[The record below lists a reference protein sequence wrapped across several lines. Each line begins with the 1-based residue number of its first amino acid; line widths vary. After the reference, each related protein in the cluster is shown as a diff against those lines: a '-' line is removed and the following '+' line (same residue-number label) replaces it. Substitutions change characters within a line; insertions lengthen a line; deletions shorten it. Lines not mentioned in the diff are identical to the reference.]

1 MTKVMGAVFVGIDVS
16 ACTLVVALER
26 DHQPGRQ
33 RREFPNTAAG
43 HQVLIQWLSKS
54 ATAVQVCLEAT
65 GLYSLD
71 LALAL
76 DRAEGIEVMVANPR
90 AIADFAKA
98 LLQRSKTDKLDAEV
112 MLEFVRRMPFVPWQ
126 PPKPHQFDLR
136 ALMRRITGLKLAS
149 QQEKNRLHSVSQSAE
164 ITPLVRKDIQ
174 SHLVQLEPHVE
185 KLEQQAEVIVQA
197 DPELAQQ
204 FRHLVSVRGI
214 ARVSALNILA
224 ELVVLAP
231 DMTARQ
237 WVAHAGLDPRDHDSG
252 TSIHKPARISRAGNH
267 YLRAALFMPALVAT
281 QHDPNIRA
289 FYQKLVDRGKTKMQ
303 AIVAV
308 MRKLLHHD
316 ALHGMLRTGSDF
328 VGEKFYVIPS

>member
-1 MTKVMGAVFVGIDVS
+1 MTKVMDAVSVGIDVS

-33 RREFPNTAAG
+33 RREFLNTAVG
-43 HQVLIQWLSKS
+43 HEGLMQWLSKS
-54 ATAVQVCLEAT
+54 ATAVQVCIEAT

-76 DRAEGIEVMVANPR
+76 HRAEGIEVMVANPR

-98 LLQRSKTDKLDAEV
+98 LLQRSKTDQLDAEV
-112 MLEFVRRMPFVPWQ
+112 MLEFARRMPFVAWQ
-126 PPKPHQFDLR
+126 PPSSPQLDLR
-136 ALMRRITGLKLAS
+136 ALMRRITGLKLVS

-174 SHLVQLEPHVE
+174 SHLVQLERHIE
-185 KLEQQAEVIVQA
+185 KLEHQAETIVQA
-197 DPELAQQ
+197 DRELARQ
-204 FRHLVSVRGI
+204 FCHLVSVRGI
-214 ARVSALNILA
+214 ARVSALHLLA

-237 WVAHAGLDPRDHDSG
+237 WVAHAGLDPRHHESG
-252 TSIHKPARISRAGNH
+252 TSVHKPTRISRAGNR
-267 YLRAALFMPALVAT
+267 YLRSALFMPALVAT

-308 MRKLLHHD
+308 MRKLLH
-316 ALHGMLRTGSDF
+316 ALHGMLRTDSDF
-328 VGEKFYVIPS
+328 VGEKFFVIPS

>member
-1 MTKVMGAVFVGIDVS
+1 MTKVMGPVFVGIDVS
-16 ACTLVVALER
+16 ARTLVVALER

-33 RREFPNTAAG
+33 RREFLNTAVG
-43 HQVLIQWLSKS
+43 HEGLIQWLSKS
-54 ATAVQVCLEAT
+54 ATAVQVCIEAT

-76 DRAEGIEVMVANPR
+76 HRAEGIEVMVANPR

-98 LLQRSKTDKLDAEV
+98 LLQRSKTDQLDAEV
-112 MLEFVRRMPFVPWQ
+112 MLEFARRMPFVAWQ
-126 PPKPHQFDLR
+126 PPSSPQLDLR
-136 ALMRRITGLKLAS
+136 ALMRRITGLKLVS

-174 SHLVQLEPHVE
+174 SHLVQLERHIE
-185 KLEQQAEVIVQA
+185 KLEHQAETIVQA
-197 DPELAQQ
+197 DREMARQ
-204 FRHLVSVRGI
+204 FCHLVSVRGI
-214 ARVSALNILA
+214 ARVSALHLLA

-237 WVAHAGLDPRDHDSG
+237 WVAHAGLDPRHHESG
-252 TSIHKPARISRAGNH
+252 TSVHKPTRISRAGNR
-267 YLRAALFMPALVAT
+267 YLRSALFMPALVAT

-289 FYQKLVDRGKTKMQ
+289 FYQKLVDHGKTKMQ

-308 MRKLLHHD
+308 MRKLLH
-316 ALHGMLRTGSDF
+316 ALHGMLRTDSDF
-328 VGEKFYVIPS
+328 VGEKFFVIPS

>member
-1 MTKVMGAVFVGIDVS
+1 MTKVMGPVFVGIDVS
-16 ACTLVVALER
+16 ARTLVVALER

-33 RREFPNTAAG
+33 RREFLNTAVG
-43 HQVLIQWLSKS
+43 HEGLIQWLSKS
-54 ATAVQVCLEAT
+54 ATAVQVCIEAT

-76 DRAEGIEVMVANPR
+76 HRAEGIEVMVANPR

-98 LLQRSKTDKLDAEV
+98 LLQRSKTDQLDAEV
-112 MLEFVRRMPFVPWQ
+112 MLEFARRMPFVAWQ
-126 PPKPHQFDLR
+126 PPSSPQLDLR
-136 ALMRRITGLKLAS
+136 ALMRRITGLKLVS

-174 SHLVQLEPHVE
+174 SHLVQLERHIE
-185 KLEQQAEVIVQA
+185 KLEHQAETIVQA
-197 DPELAQQ
+197 DRELARQ
-204 FRHLVSVRGI
+204 FCHLVSVRGI
-214 ARVSALNILA
+214 ARVSALHLLA

-237 WVAHAGLDPRDHDSG
+237 WVAHAGLDPRHHESG
-252 TSIHKPARISRAGNH
+252 TSVHKPTRISRAGNR
-267 YLRAALFMPALVAT
+267 YLRSALFMPALVAT

-289 FYQKLVDRGKTKMQ
+289 FYQKLVDHGKTKLQ

-308 MRKLLHHD
+308 MRKLLH
-316 ALHGMLRTGSDF
+316 ALHGMLRTDSDF
-328 VGEKFYVIPS
+328 VGEKFFVIPS

>member
-1 MTKVMGAVFVGIDVS
+1 MTKVMGPVFVGIDVS
-16 ACTLVVALER
+16 ARTLVVALKL

-33 RREFPNTAAG
+33 RREFLNTAVG
-43 HQVLIQWLSKS
+43 HEGLIQWLSKS
-54 ATAVQVCLEAT
+54 ATAVQVCIEAT

-76 DRAEGIEVMVANPR
+76 HRAEGIEVMVANPR

-98 LLQRSKTDKLDAEV
+98 LLQRSKTDQLDAEV
-112 MLEFVRRMPFVPWQ
+112 MLEFARRMPFVAWQ
-126 PPKPHQFDLR
+126 PPSSPQLELR
-136 ALMRRITGLKLAS
+136 ALMRRITGLKLVS

-174 SHLVQLEPHVE
+174 SHLVQLERHIE
-185 KLEQQAEVIVQA
+185 KLEHQAETIVQA
-197 DPELAQQ
+197 DRELARQ
-204 FRHLVSVRGI
+204 FCHLVSVRGI
-214 ARVSALNILA
+214 ARVSALHLLA

-237 WVAHAGLDPRDHDSG
+237 WVAHAGLDPRHHESG
-252 TSIHKPARISRAGNH
+252 TSVHKPTRISRAGNR
-267 YLRAALFMPALVAT
+267 YLRSALFMPALVAT

-289 FYQKLVDRGKTKMQ
+289 FYQKLVDHGKTKMQ

-308 MRKLLHHD
+308 MRKLLH
-316 ALHGMLRTGSDF
+316 ALHGMLRTDSDF
-328 VGEKFYVIPS
+328 VGEKFFVIPS

>member
-1 MTKVMGAVFVGIDVS
+1 MTKVMGPVFVGIDVS
-16 ACTLVVALER
+16 ARTLVVALER

-33 RREFPNTAAG
+33 RREFLNTAVG
-43 HQVLIQWLSKS
+43 HEGLIQWLSKS
-54 ATAVQVCLEAT
+54 ATAVQVCIEAT

-76 DRAEGIEVMVANPR
+76 HRAEGIEVMVANPR

-98 LLQRSKTDKLDAEV
+98 LLQRSKTDQLDAEV
-112 MLEFVRRMPFVPWQ
+112 MLEFARRMPFVAWQ
-126 PPKPHQFDLR
+126 PPSSPQLDLR
-136 ALMRRITGLKLAS
+136 ALMRRITGLKLVS

-174 SHLVQLEPHVE
+174 SHLVQLERHIE
-185 KLEQQAEVIVQA
+185 KLEHQAETIVQA
-197 DPELAQQ
+197 DRELARQ
-204 FRHLVSVRGI
+204 FCHLVSVRGI
-214 ARVSALNILA
+214 ARVSALHLLA

-237 WVAHAGLDPRDHDSG
+237 WVAHAGLDPRHHDSG
-252 TSIHKPARISRAGNH
+252 TSIHKPARISRAGNR

-308 MRKLLHHD
+308 MRKLLH
-316 ALHGMLRTGSDF
+316 ALHGMLRTDSDF

>member
-1 MTKVMGAVFVGIDVS
+1 MSVPARWWSRSS
-16 ACTLVVALER
+16 ATTTRAA
-26 DHQPGRQ
+26 P
-33 RREFPNTAAG
+33 RREFLNTAVG
-43 HQVLIQWLSKS
+43 HEGLIQWLSKS
-54 ATAVQVCLEAT
+54 ATAVQVCIEAT

-76 DRAEGIEVMVANPR
+76 HRAEGIEVMVANPR

-98 LLQRSKTDKLDAEV
+98 LLQRSKTDQLDAEV
-112 MLEFVRRMPFVPWQ
+112 MLEFARRMPFVAWQ
-126 PPKPHQFDLR
+126 PPSSPQLDLR
-136 ALMRRITGLKLAS
+136 ALMRRITGLKLVS

-174 SHLVQLEPHVE
+174 SHLVQLERHIE
-185 KLEQQAEVIVQA
+185 KLEHQAETIVQA
-197 DPELAQQ
+197 DRELARQ
-204 FRHLVSVRGI
+204 FCHLVSVRGI
-214 ARVSALNILA
+214 ARVSALHLLA

-237 WVAHAGLDPRDHDSG
+237 WVAHAGLDPRHHESG
-252 TSIHKPARISRAGNH
+252 TSVHKPTRISRAGNR
-267 YLRAALFMPALVAT
+267 YLRSALFMPALVAT

-308 MRKLLHHD
+308 MRKLLH
-316 ALHGMLRTGSDF
+316 ALHGMLRTDSDF
-328 VGEKFYVIPS
+328 VGEKSFVIPS

>member
-1 MTKVMGAVFVGIDVS
+1 MTKVMGPVFVGIDVS

-33 RREFPNTAAG
+33 RREFPNTMAG
-43 HQVLIQWLSKS
+43 HQALIQWLSKS
-54 ATAVQVCLEAT
+54 ATAVQVCIEAT

-76 DRAEGIEVMVANPR
+76 HRAEGIEVMVANPR

-98 LLQRSKTDKLDAEV
+98 LLQRSKTDQLDAEV
-112 MLEFVRRMPFVPWQ
+112 MLEFARRMPFVAWQ
-126 PPKPHQFDLR
+126 PPSSPQLELR
-136 ALMRRITGLKLAS
+136 ALMRRITGLKLVS

-174 SHLVQLEPHVE
+174 SHLVQLERHIE
-185 KLEQQAEVIVQA
+185 KLEHQAETIVQA
-197 DPELAQQ
+197 DRELARQ
-204 FRHLVSVRGI
+204 FCHLVSVRGI
-214 ARVSALNILA
+214 ARVSALHLLA

-237 WVAHAGLDPRDHDSG
+237 WVAHAGLDPRHHESG
-252 TSIHKPARISRAGNH
+252 TSVHKPTRISRAGNR
-267 YLRAALFMPALVAT
+267 YLRSALFMPALVAT

-289 FYQKLVDRGKTKMQ
+289 FYQKLVDHGKTKLQ

-308 MRKLLHHD
+308 MRKLLH
-316 ALHGMLRTGSDF
+316 ALHGMLRTDSDF
-328 VGEKFYVIPS
+328 VGEKFFVIPS

>member
-1 MTKVMGAVFVGIDVS
+1 MTKVMGLVFVGIDVS

-33 RREFPNTAAG
+33 RREFLNTAVG
-43 HQVLIQWLSKS
+43 HEGLIQWLSKS
-54 ATAVQVCLEAT
+54 ATAVQVCIEAT

-76 DRAEGIEVMVANPR
+76 HRAEGIEVMVANPR

-98 LLQRSKTDKLDAEV
+98 LLQRSKTDQLDAEV
-112 MLEFVRRMPFVPWQ
+112 MLEFARRMPFVAWQ
-126 PPKPHQFDLR
+126 PPSSPQLDLR
-136 ALMRRITGLKLAS
+136 ALMRRITGLKLVS

-174 SHLVQLEPHVE
+174 SHLVQLERHIE
-185 KLEQQAEVIVQA
+185 KLEHQAEAIVQA
-197 DPELAQQ
+197 DRELARQ
-204 FRHLVSVRGI
+204 FCHLVSVRGI
-214 ARVSALNILA
+214 ARVSALHLLA

-237 WVAHAGLDPRDHDSG
+237 WVAHAGLDPRHHESG
-252 TSIHKPARISRAGNH
+252 TSVHKPTRISRAGNR
-267 YLRAALFMPALVAT
+267 YLRSALFMPALVAT

-308 MRKLLHHD
+308 MRKLLH
-316 ALHGMLRTGSDF
+316 ALHGMLRTDSDF
-328 VGEKFYVIPS
+328 VGEKFFVIPS

>member
-1 MTKVMGAVFVGIDVS
+1 MTKVMDAVCVGIDVS

-43 HQVLIQWLSKS
+43 HQVLVQWLSKS

-98 LLQRSKTDKLDAEV
+98 LLQRSKTDQLDAEV

-126 PPKPHQFDLR
+126 PPKPHRLDLR
-136 ALMRRITGLKLAS
+136 ALLRRITGLKLAS
-149 QQEKNRLHSVSQSAE
+149 QQEKNRLHSVSQAAE

-174 SHLVQLEPHVE
+174 SHLVQLERHIE
-185 KLEQQAEVIVQA
+185 KLEQQAEAIVQA

-214 ARVSALNILA
+214 ARVSALHILA

-237 WVAHAGLDPRDHDSG
+237 WVAHAGLDPRHHDSG
-252 TSIHKPARISRAGNH
+252 PSIHKPARISRAGNR
-267 YLRAALFMPALVAT
+267 YLTAALFMPALVAT

-308 MRKLLHHD
+308 MRKLLH
-316 ALHGMLRTGSDF
+316 ALHGMLRTDSDF

>member
-1 MTKVMGAVFVGIDVS
+1 MTKVMGPVFVGIDVS
-16 ACTLVVALER
+16 ARTLVVAHER
-26 DHQPGRQ
+26 HHQPGRQ
-33 RREFPNTAAG
+33 RREFLNTAVG
-43 HQVLIQWLSKS
+43 HEGLIQWLSKS
-54 ATAVQVCLEAT
+54 ATAVQVCIEAT

-76 DRAEGIEVMVANPR
+76 HRAEGIEVMVANPR

-98 LLQRSKTDKLDAEV
+98 LLQRSKTDQLDAEV
-112 MLEFVRRMPFVPWQ
+112 MLEFARRMPFVAWQ
-126 PPKPHQFDLR
+126 PPSSPQLDLR
-136 ALMRRITGLKLAS
+136 ALMRRITGLKLVS

-174 SHLVQLEPHVE
+174 SHLVQLERHIE
-185 KLEQQAEVIVQA
+185 KLEHQAETIVQA
-197 DPELAQQ
+197 DRELARQ
-204 FRHLVSVRGI
+204 FCHLVSVRGI
-214 ARVSALNILA
+214 ARVSALHLLA

-237 WVAHAGLDPRDHDSG
+237 WVAHAGLDPRHHESG
-252 TSIHKPARISRAGNH
+252 TSVHKPTRISRAGNR
-267 YLRAALFMPALVAT
+267 YLRSALFMPALVAT

-308 MRKLLHHD
+308 MRKLLH
-316 ALHGMLRTGSDF
+316 ALHGMLRTDSDF
-328 VGEKFYVIPS
+328 VGEKFFVIPS

>member
-1 MTKVMGAVFVGIDVS
+1 MTKVMGPVFVGIDVS

-33 RREFPNTAAG
+33 RREFLNTAVG
-43 HQVLIQWLSKS
+43 HEGLIQWLSKS
-54 ATAVQVCLEAT
+54 ATAVQVCIEAT

-76 DRAEGIEVMVANPR
+76 HRAEGIEVMVANPR

-98 LLQRSKTDKLDAEV
+98 LLQRSKTDQLDAEV
-112 MLEFVRRMPFVPWQ
+112 MLEFARRMPFVAWQ
-126 PPKPHQFDLR
+126 PPSSPQLELR
-136 ALMRRITGLKLAS
+136 ALMRRITGLKLVS

-174 SHLVQLEPHVE
+174 SHLVQLERHIE
-185 KLEQQAEVIVQA
+185 KLEHQAETIVQA
-197 DPELAQQ
+197 DRELARQ
-204 FRHLVSVRGI
+204 FCHLVSVRGI
-214 ARVSALNILA
+214 ARVSALHLLA

-237 WVAHAGLDPRDHDSG
+237 WVAHAGLDPRHHESG
-252 TSIHKPARISRAGNH
+252 TSVHKPTRISRAGNR
-267 YLRAALFMPALVAT
+267 YLRSALFMPALVAT

-289 FYQKLVDRGKTKMQ
+289 FYQKLVDHGKTKLQ

-308 MRKLLHHD
+308 MRKLLH
-316 ALHGMLRTGSDF
+316 ALHGMLRTDSDF
-328 VGEKFYVIPS
+328 VGEKFFVIPS

>member
-1 MTKVMGAVFVGIDVS
+1 MTKVMGPVFVGIDVS
-16 ACTLVVALER
+16 ACPLVVALER

-33 RREFPNTAAG
+33 RREFLNTAVG
-43 HQVLIQWLSKS
+43 HEGLIQWLSKS
-54 ATAVQVCLEAT
+54 ATAVQVCIEAT

-76 DRAEGIEVMVANPR
+76 HRAEGIEVMVANPR

-98 LLQRSKTDKLDAEV
+98 LLQRSKTDQLDAEV
-112 MLEFVRRMPFVPWQ
+112 MLEFARRMPFVAWQ
-126 PPKPHQFDLR
+126 PPSSPQLDLR
-136 ALMRRITGLKLAS
+136 ALMRRITGLKLVS

-174 SHLVQLEPHVE
+174 SHLVQLERHIE
-185 KLEQQAEVIVQA
+185 KLEHQAETIVQA
-197 DPELAQQ
+197 DRELARQ
-204 FRHLVSVRGI
+204 FCHLVSVRGI
-214 ARVSALNILA
+214 ARVSALHLLA

-237 WVAHAGLDPRDHDSG
+237 WVAHAGLDPRHHESG
-252 TSIHKPARISRAGNH
+252 TSVHKPTRISRAGNR
-267 YLRAALFMPALVAT
+267 YLRSALFMPALVAT

-289 FYQKLVDRGKTKMQ
+289 FYQKLVDHGKTKMQ

-308 MRKLLHHD
+308 MRKLLH
-316 ALHGMLRTGSDF
+316 ALHGMLRTDSDF
-328 VGEKFYVIPS
+328 VGEKFFVIPS

>member
-1 MTKVMGAVFVGIDVS
+1 MTKVMGPVFVGIDVS
-16 ACTLVVALER
+16 ARTLVVALER

-33 RREFPNTAAG
+33 RREFLNTAVG
-43 HQVLIQWLSKS
+43 HEGLIQWLSKS
-54 ATAVQVCLEAT
+54 ATAVQVCIEAT

-76 DRAEGIEVMVANPR
+76 HRAEGIEVMVANPR

-98 LLQRSKTDKLDAEV
+98 LLQRSKTDQLDAEV
-112 MLEFVRRMPFVPWQ
+112 MLEFARRMPFVAWQ
-126 PPKPHQFDLR
+126 PPSSPQLDLR
-136 ALMRRITGLKLAS
+136 ALMRRITGLKLVS

-174 SHLVQLEPHVE
+174 SHLVQLERHIE
-185 KLEQQAEVIVQA
+185 KLEHQAETIVQA
-197 DPELAQQ
+197 DRELARQ
-204 FRHLVSVRGI
+204 FCHLVSVRGI
-214 ARVSALNILA
+214 ARVSALHLLA

-237 WVAHAGLDPRDHDSG
+237 WVAHAGLDPRHHESG
-252 TSIHKPARISRAGNH
+252 TSVHKPTRISRAGNR
-267 YLRAALFMPALVAT
+267 YLRSALFMPALVAT

-289 FYQKLVDRGKTKMQ
+289 FYQKLVDHGKTKMQ

-308 MRKLLHHD
+308 MRKLLH
-316 ALHGMLRTGSDF
+316 ALHGMLRTDSDF
-328 VGEKFYVIPS
+328 VGEKFFVIPS

>member
-1 MTKVMGAVFVGIDVS
+1 MTKVMGPVFVGIDVS
-16 ACTLVVALER
+16 ARTLVVALER

-33 RREFPNTAAG
+33 RREFLNTAVG
-43 HQVLIQWLSKS
+43 HEGLIQWLSKS
-54 ATAVQVCLEAT
+54 ATAVQVCIEAT

-76 DRAEGIEVMVANPR
+76 HRAEGIEVMVANPR

-98 LLQRSKTDKLDAEV
+98 LLQRSKTDQLDAEV
-112 MLEFVRRMPFVPWQ
+112 MLEFARRMPFVAWQ
-126 PPKPHQFDLR
+126 PPSSPQLELR
-136 ALMRRITGLKLAS
+136 ALMRRITGLKLVS

-174 SHLVQLEPHVE
+174 SHLVQLERHIE
-185 KLEQQAEVIVQA
+185 KLEHQAETIVQA
-197 DPELAQQ
+197 DRELARQ
-204 FRHLVSVRGI
+204 FCHLVSVRGI
-214 ARVSALNILA
+214 ARVSALHLLA

-237 WVAHAGLDPRDHDSG
+237 WVAHAGLDPRHHESG
-252 TSIHKPARISRAGNH
+252 TSVHKPTRISRAGNR
-267 YLRAALFMPALVAT
+267 YLRSALFMPALVAT

-289 FYQKLVDRGKTKMQ
+289 FYQKLVDHGKTKLQ

-308 MRKLLHHD
+308 MRKLLH
-316 ALHGMLRTGSDF
+316 ALHGMLRTDSDF
-328 VGEKFYVIPS
+328 VGEKFFVIPS

>member
-1 MTKVMGAVFVGIDVS
+1 MTKVMGPVFVGIDVS
-16 ACTLVVALER
+16 ARTLVVALER

-33 RREFPNTAAG
+33 RREFLNTAVG
-43 HQVLIQWLSKS
+43 HEGLIQWLSKS
-54 ATAVQVCLEAT
+54 ATAVQVCIEAT

-76 DRAEGIEVMVANPR
+76 HRAEGIEVMVANPR

-98 LLQRSKTDKLDAEV
+98 LLQRSKTDQLDAEV
-112 MLEFVRRMPFVPWQ
+112 MLEFARRMPFVAWQ
-126 PPKPHQFDLR
+126 PPSSPQLDLR
-136 ALMRRITGLKLAS
+136 ALMRRITGLKLVS

-174 SHLVQLEPHVE
+174 SHLVQLERHIE
-185 KLEQQAEVIVQA
+185 KLEHQAETIVQA
-197 DPELAQQ
+197 DRELARQ
-204 FRHLVSVRGI
+204 FCHLVSVRGI
-214 ARVSALNILA
+214 ARVSALHLLA

-237 WVAHAGLDPRDHDSG
+237 WVAHAGLDPRHHESG
-252 TSIHKPARISRAGNH
+252 TSVHKPTRISRAGNR
-267 YLRAALFMPALVAT
+267 YLRSALFMPALVAT

-308 MRKLLHHD
+308 MRKLLH
-316 ALHGMLRTGSDF
+316 ALHGMLRTDSDF
-328 VGEKFYVIPS
+328 VGEKFFVIPS